1 MRIYLAA
8 RYRRQG
14 ELRRR
19 AEELSALGHEVTA
32 RWIHGFHRAAG
43 GLDDPLWPK
52 IAQEDVDDVAAAD
65 AVVCFLESN
74 GGGGGGRHAEFGA
87 EKGRAHTNIEEQIVA
102 APGIGFVFGSDMDAP
117 RGAPAPAASAGKA
130 GGGRRDEGVEAG

>member
-1 MRIYLAA
+1 VRIYLAA

-74 GGGGGGRHAEFGA
+74 GGGGGGRHAEFGMA
-87 EKGRAHTNIEEQIVA
+87 LALGKRTIVVGQPENLFHTLPSV
-102 APGIGFVFGSDMDAP
+102 
-117 RGAPAPAASAGKA
+117 KA
-130 GGGRRDEGVEAG
+130 YATWPEALEALR